1 MSSFLEDGKIL
12 MKIRRRFMVFTS
24 DGEFIDEVEFND
36 DILQEVEEDKSQ
48 PPLTYEKFKEKYNA
62 TRVPENLDTA

>member
-1 MSSFLEDGKIL
+1 
-12 MKIRRRFMVFTS
+12 MVFTS